1 MPCYRRGMTAAVIQA
16 NLFAADDGEPDR
28 HTEPTRIRLTLGAWV
43 DYAPGWVRAADDLF
57 EGLVR
62 DVPWQAERRV
72 MYDSVV
78 DVPRLT
84 CFYGETDPLPHPRLV
99 RLREDLSDHYEAE
112 LGERFVT
119 AGLCLYRDGR
129 DSVAWH
135 GDRIGRSRDQDTMVA
150 IVSLGSTRDL
160 ALRPRGGGQ
169 SRRLQLD
176 HGDLAVM
183 GGSCQRTWE
192 HSIPKVGAPVGP
204 RMSIQF
210 RVRGVR

>member
-1 MPCYRRGMTAAVIQA
+1 MTAAVIQA
-16 NLFAADDGEPDR
+16 NLLGGDADEPGPR
-28 HTEPTRIRLTLGAWV
+28 TRPTRIRLTLGAWV
-43 DYAPGWVRAADDLF
+43 DYAPGWVAGADDLF
-57 EGLVR
+57 ECLAR

-84 CFYGETDPLPHPRLV
+84 RFYGEAEPLPHPRLV
-99 RLREDLSDHYEAE
+99 ELREALSDHYEAE
-112 LGERFVT
+112 LGERFAT

-150 IVSLGSTRDL
+150 IVSLGSTREL
-160 ALRPRGGGQ
+160 ALRPRGGGH
-169 SRRLQLD
+169 SRRLPLD
-176 HGDLAVM
+176 HGDLVVM
-183 GGSCQRTWE
+183 GGSCQRTWD
-192 HSIPKVGAPVGP
+192 HAIPKVGAPVGP